1 MLGNRS
7 IKDRSR
13 EKFLPVIPSWTTANC
28 CLQEQYA
35 ENPLIKVSVASSQRK
50 EVQIMTKD
58 ILIFLA
64 IFLAVSAATLLV
76 RKLMLS
82 MMGRWAR
89 KTETKVDNI
98 VLESVRHA
106 SIYWSIAIG
115 LYVAVD
121 ISPLPPKVTAYTLN
135 VLYVLIGLSV
145 SLALANLTSRLI
157 QHAMESRELPVPA
170 TGLSR
175 TIIKVI
181 IMAIGILVI
190 LSSLGISIAPLL
202 TALGVG
208 GLAVA
213 LALQDT
219 LSNLFA
225 GIHVLVERPIRV
237 GDYIKLSSGEE
248 GYVEDIGWRTT
259 RIKMLANNIII
270 IPNSKL
276 SQSIITNYYYPEK
289 RMSLVIPIGVSYD
302 SDPDRVEKILVE
314 EAQKAAGEIAGFLK
328 EPPPFVRFI
337 PGFGDSSL
345 NFTLIY
351 QVAEYADQYLVQHE
365 LRKRIFKRFRKEG
378 IEIPFPIRTVYL
390 KESPKGCA

>member
-1 MLGNRS
+1 
-7 IKDRSR
+7 
-13 EKFLPVIPSWTTANC
+13 
-28 CLQEQYA
+28 
-35 ENPLIKVSVASSQRK
+35 
-50 EVQIMTKD
+50 MTKD
-58 ILIFLA
+58 ILIFLT

-82 MMGRWAR
+82 MMWRWAR
-89 KTETKVDNI
+89 KTETRVDNI
-98 VLESVRHA
+98 ILESVRHP

-115 LYVAVD
+115 LYIAVD
-121 ISPLPPKVTAYTLN
+121 ISPLPPKVTAYTLK

-190 LSSLGISIAPLL
+190 LSSLGISIAPLH

-225 GIHVLVERPIRV
+225 GFYVTMSRQIQT
-237 GDYIKLSSGEE
+237 GDYVKLESGEE
-248 GYVEDIGWRTT
+248 G
-259 RIKMLANNIII
+259 
-270 IPNSKL
+270 
-276 SQSIITNYYYPEK
+276 
-289 RMSLVIPIGVSYD
+289 
-302 SDPDRVEKILVE
+302 
-314 EAQKAAGEIAGFLK
+314 
-328 EPPPFVRFI
+328 
-337 PGFGDSSL
+337 
-345 NFTLIY
+345 
-351 QVAEYADQYLVQHE
+351 
-365 LRKRIFKRFRKEG
+365 
-378 IEIPFPIRTVYL
+378 
-390 KESPKGCA
+390 

>member
-1 MLGNRS
+1 
-7 IKDRSR
+7 
-13 EKFLPVIPSWTTANC
+13 
-28 CLQEQYA
+28 
-35 ENPLIKVSVASSQRK
+35 
-50 EVQIMTKD
+50 MTKD

-64 IFLAVSAATLLV
+64 IFLAVSAATLLM

-89 KTETKVDNI
+89 KTETRVDNI
-98 VLESVRHA
+98 ILESVRHP
-106 SIYWSIAIG
+106 SLYWSIAIG

-345 NFTLIY
+345 NFTLIC
-351 QVAEYADQYLVQHE
+351 QVAEYVDQYLVQHE

-390 KESPKGCA
+390 KESQKGGA

>member
-1 MLGNRS
+1 M
-7 IKDRSR
+7 
-13 EKFLPVIPSWTTANC
+13 A
-28 CLQEQYA
+28 
-35 ENPLIKVSVASSQRK
+35 
-50 EVQIMTKD
+50 KD
-58 ILIFLA
+58 ILIFFT

-76 RKLMLS
+76 RKLMLT

-121 ISPLPPKVTAYTLN
+121 ISPLPPKVTTYTLN

-219 LSNLFA
+219 LSISLPA
-225 GIHVLVERPIRV
+225 
-237 GDYIKLSSGEE
+237 S
-248 GYVEDIGWRTT
+248 
-259 RIKMLANNIII
+259 
-270 IPNSKL
+270 
-276 SQSIITNYYYPEK
+276 
-289 RMSLVIPIGVSYD
+289 MS
-302 SDPDRVEKILVE
+302 
-314 EAQKAAGEIAGFLK
+314 
-328 EPPPFVRFI
+328 
-337 PGFGDSSL
+337 
-345 NFTLIY
+345 
-351 QVAEYADQYLVQHE
+351 
-365 LRKRIFKRFRKEG
+365 
-378 IEIPFPIRTVYL
+378 
-390 KESPKGCA
+390 

>member
-1 MLGNRS
+1 
-7 IKDRSR
+7 
-13 EKFLPVIPSWTTANC
+13 
-28 CLQEQYA
+28 
-35 ENPLIKVSVASSQRK
+35 
-50 EVQIMTKD
+50 MTKD
-58 ILIFLA
+58 IMIFIAIFLA
-64 IFLAVSAATLLV
+64 ISAAALLV
-76 RKLMLS
+76 RKLTLS

-89 KTETKVDNI
+89 KTETKVDDI
-98 VLESVRHA
+98 ILDTIRHP

-115 LYVAVD
+115 LYVAVGL
-121 ISPLPPKVTAYTLN
+121 SSFPPKVADYTLKA
-135 VLYVLIGLSV
+135 LYILIIFSAT
-145 SLALANLTSRLI
+145 LALANLISRLI
-157 QHAMESRELPVPA
+157 QYAIESREVSLPA

-175 TIIKVI
+175 TIIKAVVLTV
-181 IMAIGILVI
+181 GILII
-190 LSSLGISIAPLL
+190 LGSLGISITPLI

-225 GIHVLVERPIRV
+225 GIHILVERPIRV

-248 GYVEDIGWRTT
+248 GYVMDIGWRTT
-259 RIKMLANNIII
+259 RIRMLANNVII
-270 IPNSKL
+270 IPNNKL

-289 RMSLVIPIGVSYD
+289 RMSLLIPIGVSYD
-302 SDPDRVEKILVE
+302 SDPDRVEKILVQ

-345 NFTLIY
+345 NFTLIC
-351 QVAEYADQYLVQHE
+351 QIAEYVDQYLVQHE
-365 LRKRIFKRFRKEG
+365 LRKRIFKRFKEEG

-390 KESPKGCA
+390 KQAKEQI